1 MGTDKDSDRRFNE
14 EEVNRILDQ
23 AVRFDRTRESPSASE
38 GLTLAQVA
46 HSASEAGI
54 PEAAVHAAARI
65 VGSEQHVAPVG
76 PNAYRRSTLLEES
89 LGEDASQRLAMA
101 LQNLPESG
109 VVTYVPGSVRWTSHT
124 REGRDATID
133 IRAESESAVV
143 IVTAARERDLVALL
157 SVGGS
162 LGLIGS
168 LAFAAV
174 SDATRCAELM
184 SIVAIGVGAG
194 LTTAV
199 VTYRWLRRRWLARKE
214 ALADRTINAVAVEAN
229 AP

>member
-1 MGTDKDSDRRFNE
+1 MARTKSAE
-14 EEVNRILDQ
+14 ILEQ
-23 AVRFDRTRESPSASE
+23 AVRFDRARESSTASE

-76 PNAYRRSTLLEES
+76 PNAYRRSTLLEGS
-89 LGEDASQRLAMA
+89 LGEDALQRLAMA

-109 VVTYVPGSVRWTSHT
+109 VVTYVPGSVRWTSQT

-143 IVTAARERDLVALL
+143 IVTAARDRDLVALL

-162 LGLIGS
+162 LGLLAS

-174 SDATRCAELM
+174 SGAARGPELM
-184 SIVAIGVGAG
+184 LIVASGVGAG

-199 VTYRWLRRRWLARKE
+199 GTYRWLRQRWLAKME
-214 ALADRTINAVAVEAN
+214 ALADRTINAVAVEVK